1 MRVLLVSLLVACLT
15 ACAQQPVAPT
25 TDPLAKLSAG
35 WNQMKPGGETSC
47 SDGSA
52 YSFFVRPGDPNKL
65 MVYFE
70 GGGAC
75 WFRKNCDTT
84 LQPTYKVN
92 LAGQNLDNARGI
104 FDFSHQD
111 NPFASY
117 TIVYAPYCSGDVHL
131 GRTDHAY
138 PPESGQT
145 GDLTIR
151 HRGVTNT
158 DAVLDWAYANV
169 TSPQTVFVTGS
180 SAGSIPSPFY
190 AYAIGEHYKDAR
202 IVQLGDGSGG
212 YRRRD
217 GANLPHTQWG
227 SVKELQKSPAYA
239 DVDDQS
245 FNYEELYIRAAKAR
259 PDIQFAAYDAAEDA
273 VQKKFL
279 ALSGV
284 KDVSLLELISA
295 NQTDIRAAAPGFR
308 SFIAGGDSH
317 TVLMRPEFYTFR
329 VGDVA
334 IRDWVANLAEGKA
347 VIDAHCTECVY
358 PELIGASMPAPMAAL
373 WKEWEGP
380 KQAVA
385 PFWIFDNVGYV
396 GIDWV
401 AAYVIKTSDGLI
413 LIDSLY
419 GKWVP
424 HLEAGLRTLGL
435 NPADVR
441 YVLSTHGHIDHAGG
455 AAYFQKRYGA
465 RVVMS
470 KNDWSLAAEA
480 SSTPYFVFPVP
491 SPDIVANDGDQIVLG
506 DTTVSIIA
514 TPGHTP
520 GAISFRY
527 SVQDG
532 EESHEAITLGGVGL
546 NFSGVPQTQMYI
558 HSYERLQKDSAG
570 VSVSLP
576 NHAAMGNVFKR
587 RDALATRQ
595 AGDLHPFVDAQ
606 AYSDALVRFLAAA
619 HEKLANEK
627 DGTAEDAITTLT
639 KTLKQ

>member
-1 MRVLLVSLLVACLT
+1 MRILLAGLLVTFLT
-15 ACAQQPVAPT
+15 ACAQQPAAPT
-25 TDPLAKLSAG
+25 TDPLANLSAG

-138 PPESGQT
+138 PPEPGQN

-151 HRGVTNT
+151 HRGFTNT
-158 DAVLDWAYANV
+158 DAVLDWTYENV
-169 TSPQTVFVTGS
+169 TSPQTVFVSGS
-180 SAGSIPSPFY
+180 SAGSIPSPYY
-190 AYAIGEHYKDAR
+190 AYAIGEHYTDAR

-212 YRRRD
+212 YRRRE
-217 GANLPHTQWG
+217 GGNLPHTQWG
-227 SVKELQKSPAYA
+227 TVKELQKSPAYA
-239 DVDDQS
+239 NLDDQS

-273 VQKKFL
+273 TQKQFL

-295 NQTDIRAAAPGFR
+295 NQADIRAAAPGFR

-347 VIDAHCTECVY
+347 VNDARCTECVY
-358 PELIGASMPAPMAAL
+358 PELVGPPMPAPTAAL
-373 WKEWEGP
+373 WKEWESP

-401 AAYVIKTSDGLI
+401 AAYVIRTSEGLI

-424 HLEAGLRTLGL
+424 HLEAGLRKLGL
-435 NPADVR
+435 DPADVR
-441 YVLSTHGHIDHAGG
+441 YVLATHGHIDHAGG

-465 RVVMS
+465 RIVMS
-470 KNDWSLAAEA
+470 KNDWALAAEA
-480 SSTPYFVFPVP
+480 PPTPYFAFPLP
-491 SPDIVANDGDQIVLG
+491 SPDIVADDGDQIVLG

-532 EESHEAITLGGVGL
+532 EEAHEAITLGGVGL
-546 NFSGVPQTQMYI
+546 NFSGVAQTQMYI
-558 HSYERLQKDSAG
+558 DSYERLQKNTTE

-576 NHAAMGNVFKR
+576 NHAAMGDVFKR

-606 AYSDALVRFLAAA
+606 GYGDALVRFLAAA
-619 HEKLANEK
+619 HEKLENEK
-627 DGTAEDAITTLT
+627 AGTAEDPMTTLS

>member
-1 MRVLLVSLLVACLT
+1 MRLLLSSLFLALLA
-15 ACAQQPVAPT
+15 ACAQQSAAPT
-25 TDPLAKLSAG
+25 ADPLAKMSAG
-35 WNQMKPGGETSC
+35 WNQLKPGGETIC

-52 YSFFVRPGDPNKL
+52 YSFFVRPGDPDKL

-92 LAGQNLDNARGI
+92 LAGQNLDDARGI
-104 FDFSHQD
+104 FDFSRQD
-111 NPFASY
+111 NPFANY

-131 GRTDHAY
+131 GRTDRSY
-138 PPESGQT
+138 PPETGQT
-145 GDLTIR
+145 SDLIIR
-151 HRGVTNT
+151 HRGFTNT
-158 DAVLDWAYANV
+158 EAVLDWTYGNV

-190 AYAIGEHYKDAR
+190 AYAIGERYKDAR

-217 GANLPHTQWG
+217 GANLPHTEWQT
-227 SVKELQKSPAYA
+227 VKELQKSPAYS
-239 DVDDQS
+239 DIDDKT

-273 VQKKFL
+273 IQKQFL

-284 KDVSLLELISA
+284 KDVGLLELISA
-295 NQTDIRAAAPGFR
+295 NQADIRAAAPGFR

-329 VGDVA
+329 VGEVT
-334 IRDWVANLAEGKA
+334 IRDWVANLAAGKA
-347 VIDAHCTECVY
+347 VRDARCTECVY
-358 PELIGASMPAPMAAL
+358 PELVGAPMPGPMAAL
-373 WKEWEGP
+373 WKEWESP

-401 AAYVIKTSDGLI
+401 AAYVIKTTDGLI

-424 HLEAGLRTLGL
+424 YLEAGLRKLGL

-441 YVLSTHGHIDHAGG
+441 YVLTTHGHFDHAGG
-455 AAYFQKRYGA
+455 AAYFQRRYGA
-465 RVVMS
+465 HVVMS
-470 KNDWSLAAEA
+470 KNDWSLAAETP
-480 SSTPYFVFPVP
+480 STPYFAFTAPAA
-491 SPDIVANDGDQIVLG
+491 DIVANDGDQIALG
-506 DTTVSIIA
+506 DTTVSIVA

-527 SVQDG
+527 RVQDG

-546 NFSGVPQTQMYI
+546 NFSGVEQTQTYI
-558 HSYERLQKDSAG
+558 RSYERLQKDSAG

-576 NHAAMGNVFKR
+576 NHAAMGDVFKR

-606 AYSDALVRFLAAA
+606 AYSDGLVRFLAAA
-619 HEKLANEK
+619 HEKLAKEK
-627 DGTAEDAITTLT
+627 IGTAQGSLTTLT
-639 KTLKQ
+639 RTLKP